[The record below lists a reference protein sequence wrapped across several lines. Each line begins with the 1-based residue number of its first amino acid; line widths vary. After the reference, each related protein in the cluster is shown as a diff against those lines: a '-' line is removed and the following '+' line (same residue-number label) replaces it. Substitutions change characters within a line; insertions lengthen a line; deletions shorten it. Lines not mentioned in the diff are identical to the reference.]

1 PHATACTPPARSY
14 PEYPPHHA
22 GPAYKTTATTPIPP
36 SGIRSLANF
45 LPSAS
50 APHYTAAPGNK
61 AAGSSLAPP
70 GSTCKTGDFPFPTH
84 AARLGCAAPTIG
96 AERSPPRGSDQAVHG
111 CALTALSTCGTQ
123 WDRGRLRHSWT
134 ETLVPEPVP
143 SVG

>member
-1 PHATACTPPARSY
+1 LHLPPTATLFPYTTLFRSECAPHQ
-14 PEYPPHHA
+14 A

-96 AERSPPRGSDQAVHG
+96 RSEER
-111 CALTALSTCGTQ
+111 
-123 WDRGRLRHSWT
+123 
-134 ETLVPEPVP
+134 
-143 SVG
+143 